1 MLITTRLRG
10 SIDEQE
16 SSKSGF
22 AKPSS
27 LPESV
32 GLSFAGDV
40 NQSLRLQA
48 SVSQLGIPGFTHPVT
63 EFHLE
68 DALEL
73 TQTVIGPK
81 SK

>member
-1 MLITTRLRG
+1 MLIIRRPRG

-16 SSKSGF
+16 SSKS
-22 AKPSS
+22 AVVKPVS
-27 LPESV
+27 LPELV

-40 NQSLRLQA
+40 NQSLCLQA
-48 SVSQLGIPGFTHPVT
+48 SVSQLGIPGFTHPVQ
-63 EFHLE
+63 EFYLE